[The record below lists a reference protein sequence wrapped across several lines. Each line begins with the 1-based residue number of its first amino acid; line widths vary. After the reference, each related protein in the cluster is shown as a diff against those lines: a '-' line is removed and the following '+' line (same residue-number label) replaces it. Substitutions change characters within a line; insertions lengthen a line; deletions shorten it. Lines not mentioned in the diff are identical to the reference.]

1 MFVEHW
7 QGLECGEILHGG
19 SKLLTAS
26 NTCMTSEPTLPCKRR
41 KLLNN
46 AIIVFP
52 GEPEADE
59 LPSSTVSGS
68 PSKTQI
74 LYGNNLVATGPITA
88 AHKYERDLVGSDA
101 LANSQGLD
109 SGPGLDIKLSMS
121 FDHDSESQLILSDKT
136 SRSDSFHLLEGKMGD
151 CFGVTNKTEVNKPYG
166 DIKGVEEV
174 KEDHSIR
181 DLCISVL
188 NSQGLP
194 VNEWSSTSSPF
205 TQPPEVCND
214 WAFTQTCK
222 QCGNSESTLEML
234 LCDHCE
240 EAYHIFCLNPRLK
253 KLPTDEWF
261 CHHCSNMNS
270 KVLQETSFLKSPIP
284 SWRRATAKFEM
295 GPIAIMLKYPEPYV
309 SHVRIGKPFQAEVP
323 EWSGQVPN
331 DDYFFG
337 EPLELD
343 PAETVASN
351 VHWSDWFSKS
361 NSLSNWL
368 QCREVHYDDARNC
381 VEGTACGK
389 WRRAPLSEVQTDDWD
404 CSSAVVW
411 DPAHADCA
419 VPQELETEQVLIHL
433 KYIEQKTGV
442 DLYTGKRF
450 SNSTG
455 INLVSL

>member
-1 MFVEHW
+1 MFAERW

-74 LYGNNLVATGPITA
+74 LFGNNLVATDPITA

-121 FDHDSESQLILSDKT
+121 FDHDSESQLIRSDKT
-136 SRSDSFHLLEGKMGD
+136 SRSDGLRLLEGKTGD

-166 DIKGVEEV
+166 DIKGVEEG
-174 KEDHSIR
+174 KEDRSIR

-188 NSQGLP
+188 NSQRLP
-194 VNEWSSTSSPF
+194 VNDWSSTSSPF
-205 TQPPEVCND
+205 TQLPEVCND
-214 WAFTQTCK
+214 GPFTQTCK

-240 EAYHIFCLNPRLK
+240 EAYHIVCLNPRLK

-270 KVLQETSFLKSPIP
+270 KVLQETSSLKSPVP

-323 EWSGQVPN
+323 EWSGHVPKSQVLVLC
-331 DDYFFG
+331 DGYFFG

-351 VHWSDWFSKS
+351 VRWWFPKS

-381 VEGTACGK
+381 VGGTVCGK
-389 WRRAPLSEVQTDDWD
+389 WRRAPLSEVQTDNWD

-433 KYIEQKTGV
+433 KYIEQLRSHFGAKRRKT
-442 DLYTGKRF
+442 
-450 SNSTG
+450 
-455 INLVSL
+455 